1 MRLVRI
7 PEDRVSVLIGKDGET
22 LERIQEL
29 LNVDIS
35 VKENDAEI
43 DSEDPMEELRAQ
55 NIVKAIGR
63 GFPPEKAFRL
73 LEDNS
78 GLAVINIKN
87 YASTDNSK
95 RRLKGLVIGRDGETR
110 RQFENMTDT
119 EIAVY
124 GKTVAILGPLAN
136 VEVAKKAVEM
146 LLETGSHS
154 AAYKYLEN
162 NLNAIV

>member
-1 MRLVRI
+1 MRQVKI
-7 PEDRVSVLIGKDGET
+7 PEERVPVLIGEDGET
-22 LERIQEL
+22 LEKIKEL
-29 LNVDIS
+29 LKVDIR
-35 VKENDAEI
+35 VKGNEVEI
-43 DSEDPMEELRAQ
+43 KSEDPLESIRAQ
-55 NIVKAIGR
+55 NVVKAIGR

-78 GLAVINIKN
+78 GMAVINIKN

-110 RQFENMTDT
+110 RQFENMTET
-119 EIAVY
+119 EIRVY

-154 AAYKYLEN
+154 AAYNYLEGSIKA
-162 NLNAIV
+162 LA

>member
-1 MRLVRI
+1 MRQVRI
-7 PEDRVSVLIGKDGET
+7 PEERVPVLIGEDGET
-22 LERIQEL
+22 LEEIQEL
-29 LNVDIS
+29 LKVDIR
-35 VKENDAEI
+35 VKGNEVEI
-43 DSEDPMEELRAQ
+43 DSDDPLESIRAQ
-55 NIVKAIGR
+55 NVVKAIGR

-78 GLAVINIKN
+78 GMAIINIKN

-119 EIAVY
+119 EIRVY

-154 AAYKYLEN
+154 AAYNYLEG
-162 NLNAIV
+162 NAEAVV